1 MTPTTTEIISKAESA
16 FLNGKHGTFAIVRTP
31 DDNKLWYAA
40 PGIQSEVAFLRIRLQ
55 DRVIDE
61 KTFFGTLIVRSDAK
75 KDVQWFAYYTVEEK
89 PTYFASSWDE
99 IVEFSLTAIAGAPN
113 LPGGN
118 EDPITIQAAFSNQF
132 SAVARVQNR
141 NIARATVL
149 QAQLFGNSPIESQG
163 GTVNGESV
171 YGQNRNDIRYEVI

>member
-113 LPGGN
+113 LPGGKRSYYY
-118 EDPITIQAAFSNQF
+118 PSCVF
-132 SAVARVQNR
+132 
-141 NIARATVL
+141 
-149 QAQLFGNSPIESQG
+149 
-163 GTVNGESV
+163 
-171 YGQNRNDIRYEVI
+171 